1 MSSPWFPV
9 KLPRTFRFL
18 SILISAFP
26 LELVP
31 CLFLCGFLRMILS
44 VTRKKSAGILSVA
57 INPSATLLCSRAESC
72 LERSRMARIFDA
84 VTGKICRKDVR
95 KKMRNRLFK
104 QAVSLLYDISTK
116 DFVKPAERTK
126 IFLAAKTASHK
137 LLYEAVYGLFRLF
150 TVRKPPELLLQAADR
165 FCCWDCHNPPF
176 PRRLPLPHP
185 A

>member
-31 CLFLCGFLRMILS
+31 CLFLCRFSSMILS
-44 VTRKKSAGILSVA
+44 VTRKKSAGILCVWQGFLTQPPA
-57 INPSATLLCSRAESC
+57 KSAEKTCGKRCETGSLNKQYPYCTIFPRKILSNQRRAQN
-72 LERSRMARIFDA
+72 F
-84 VTGKICRKDVR
+84 
-95 KKMRNRLFK
+95 FW
-104 QAVSLLYDISTK
+104 QQ
-116 DFVKPAERTK
+116 
-126 IFLAAKTASHK
+126 KTASHK
-137 LLYEAVYGLFRLF
+137 SLYEAVYGLFRLF